1 MKRIL
6 FISFF
11 ILMVVGLNATVH
23 VANYELQ
30 EMKNF
35 IKMRA
40 DSRGVSI
47 SKYLDDYFLQD
58 KVAIDYARHKYQLPD
73 EDLKDYLKNIIV
85 KNFWVGVMWTFIYV
99 VIILVLSFWAYI
111 QS

>member
-1 MKRIL
+1 M
-6 FISFF
+6 
-11 ILMVVGLNATVH
+11 GLNATIYVPNH
-23 VANYELQ
+23 ELQ
-30 EMKNF
+30 ETKAF

-58 KVAIDYARHKYQLPD
+58 KVAIDFARNKYQLPD
-73 EDLKDYLKNIIV
+73 EDLKDYLKIIIV
-85 KNFWVGVMWTFIYV
+85 KKFWVGVMWTFILI
-99 VIILVLSFWAYI
+99 VIVLLLNIWSYI